1 MRCAFIFVLFLF
13 LSITWAPLTWAQN
26 KSVTEQKP
34 TSELYNNSYRAN
46 PQYDAMVRIAMTKKP
61 PQFDFMRL
69 RSLYAQTRQ
78 YDPIGDDAIKAL
90 TGFAYQ
96 TLHEKDAKKAEISLF
111 NYQQTIASHL
121 ANLGLVMQAL
131 ALARED
137 KRFGQVGFFE
147 WVRDGLIKSVMN
159 SRKGR
164 TLDDAFAVVT
174 LSEETVAISSLGLKL
189 LKTVPMQESRI
200 YYNMNEVINP
210 RTSEKWTVF
219 VNTSI
224 PMRFLQLQQEDLENL
239 RNFDIRRQ

>member
-1 MRCAFIFVLFLF
+1 MRGAFILILFLM
-13 LSITWAPLTWAQN
+13 AMVPNAWAQN
-26 KSVTEQKP
+26 KSVTAQKP
-34 TSELYNNSYRAN
+34 ASQLYLNAYRAN
-46 PQYDAMVRIAMTKKP
+46 PQYDAMVRTAMSKKP
-61 PQFDFMRL
+61 AQFDFMRL

-78 YDPIGDDAIKAL
+78 YDPIGDDTVKTL

-96 TLHEKDAKKAEISLF
+96 ALNEKEAKKAEVALF

-121 ANLGLVMQAL
+121 ANLGVVMQAL

-159 SRKGR
+159 SRRGR
-164 TLDDAFAVVT
+164 TLSDAFAVVT
-174 LSEETVAISSLGLKL
+174 LPEETVVISSLGLKL
-189 LKTVPMQESRI
+189 LKTVPVQESRI
-200 YYNMNEVINP
+200 YYNMNEVLNP
-210 RTSEKWTVF
+210 RTGEKWTVF

-224 PMRFLQLQQEDLENL
+224 PMRFLQLQQEDLKNL